1 MNHRDRVSV
10 RALIVVA
17 GMMLVPIVV
26 NASPAA
32 AATIPP
38 AFESATHADTLLNE
52 LSSLTISVPATT
64 QNGDVLVLFI
74 ESANVEDPSGLSGWT
89 KVDSGD
95 AGSSL
100 RGSSYYHVASSE
112 PASYTL
118 TYPDIQHIS
127 AFMLDY
133 RGVDTSDPISAHGVV
148 SNDIDSLTISSPTLS
163 GVGSSDAVLIGFH
176 ARGVPVGIF
185 TLIPPSG
192 WTARAQQTT
201 NSPNNPDIGASIV
214 EKVGGTDSPSE
225 TASILITS
233 VTTSLALRG
242 VSVNPTGGLT
252 VKKVAPAGS
261 TVAFDFTVTCSG
273 DPNSPYIFHITGS
286 GSHPISGIPAGT
298 SCTVAEASPG
308 TNYNAATYSPSA
320 SVVVP
325 ANDTVTVTVTNTLK
339 TGDLQI
345 TKVAPAG
352 STQTYDF
359 NVECTS
365 PDTSP
370 VGPYTASVNGSASTT
385 ITGIPAGSSCTVA
398 ETDPG
403 STFNPPGYSPSATVT
418 IQPGATAT
426 VTVTNSLKPG
436 TLTITKV
443 APAGSTVAFDF
454 TVTCSGNPNSPYTFH
469 ITGSGSHPISGIP
482 AGTSCTVA
490 EASPGTNY
498 NAATYSP
505 SASVVVPANDTVTV
519 TVTNTLKTGDLQ
531 ITKVAP
537 AGSTQTYDFNV
548 ECTSPDTSP
557 VGPYTAS
564 VNGSASTTITGIPAG
579 SSCTVAETDPGS
591 TFNPPGYSPS
601 ATVTIQPGATATVT
615 VTNSLKPGTLTI
627 TKVAPAGS
635 TVA

>member
-1 MNHRDRVSV
+1 M
-10 RALIVVA
+10 IVVA

-192 WTARAQQTT
+192 WTERAQQTT

-273 DPNSPYIFHITGS
+273 DPNSPY
-286 GSHPISGIPAGT
+286 
-298 SCTVAEASPG
+298 
-308 TNYNAATYSPSA
+308 
-320 SVVVP
+320 
-325 ANDTVTVTVTNTLK
+325 
-339 TGDLQI
+339 
-345 TKVAPAG
+345 
-352 STQTYDF
+352 
-359 NVECTS
+359 
-365 PDTSP
+365 
-370 VGPYTASVNGSASTT
+370 
-385 ITGIPAGSSCTVA
+385 
-398 ETDPG
+398 
-403 STFNPPGYSPSATVT
+403 
-418 IQPGATAT
+418 
-426 VTVTNSLKPG
+426 
-436 TLTITKV
+436 
-443 APAGSTVAFDF
+443 
-454 TVTCSGNPNSPYTFH
+454 TFH

-505 SASVVVPANDTVTV
+505 SASVVVPANDTATV

-557 VGPYTAS
+557 
-564 VNGSASTTITGIPAG
+564 
-579 SSCTVAETDPGS
+579 
-591 TFNPPGYSPS
+591 
-601 ATVTIQPGATATVT
+601 
-615 VTNSLKPGTLTI
+615 
-627 TKVAPAGS
+627 
-635 TVA
+635 